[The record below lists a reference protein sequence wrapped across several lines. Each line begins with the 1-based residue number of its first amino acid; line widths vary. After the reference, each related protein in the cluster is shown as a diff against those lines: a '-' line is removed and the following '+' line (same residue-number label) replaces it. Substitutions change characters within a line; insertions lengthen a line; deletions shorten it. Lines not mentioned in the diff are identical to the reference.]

1 MLQRELPQIF
11 EAFKKVDPNN
21 PRYKPTLSIIICGKR
36 HHARFLP
43 TSQQSAD
50 RNGNTQPGTVQDKG
64 ITSIFDFDFYL
75 QAHAGL
81 QGTVR
86 PTHYIVLYDENN
98 LGADEVQ
105 QGIHMA
111 SYAYARATKAVSLMP
126 AAYYADVVCEMAR
139 YWIHGF
145 LNQGDGVSSGGE
157 SQGGGG
163 GRGGRGGSG
172 GSRGGRGGG
181 PSAREVAE
189 RRVYEAAERMW
200 GSGLHENLKDSM
212 FYL

>member
-1 MLQRELPQIF
+1 MF

-21 PRYKPTLSIIICGKR
+21 PRYQPKLSIIICGKR
-36 HHARFLP
+36 HHARFYP
-43 TSQQSAD
+43 TAANSD
-50 RNGNTQPGTVQDKG
+50 RNGNTLPGTVQDRG
-64 ITSIFDFDFYL
+64 VTSIFEFDFYL

-86 PTHYIVLYDENN
+86 PTHYVVLYDENN
-98 LGADEVQ
+98 LGSDEVQ
-105 QGIHMA
+105 QGIHTA

-145 LNQGDGVSSGGE
+145 LNQGDGVSSSGE
-157 SQGGGG
+157 SQAGGG
-163 GRGGRGGSG
+163 GRGGGGG

-181 PSAREVAE
+181 RGGGRSAKEEAE

-200 GSGLHENLKDSM
+200 GSGLHENLKDTM